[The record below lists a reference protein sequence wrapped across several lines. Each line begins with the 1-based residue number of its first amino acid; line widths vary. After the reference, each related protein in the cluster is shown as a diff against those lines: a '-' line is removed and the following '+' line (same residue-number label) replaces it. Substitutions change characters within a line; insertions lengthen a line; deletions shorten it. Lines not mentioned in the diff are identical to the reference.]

1 MHVTDK
7 TESKLIQSV
16 LDFCFK
22 CSNPALADENH
33 VIVGYTNNL
42 TLPSDGNDFCVITPL
57 SERRVHKTI
66 ESDPMVTDN
75 INLSEYLECE
85 IQIDCYSSNR
95 KDARLRVEAFELI
108 AKSSYG
114 VNFFRQYG
122 IDCQGA
128 DVCRN
133 LTTVLDSDQYVS
145 RWNTTLTLG
154 QWKTVQLTQDYFTDI
169 DPELINVD
177 AKFRP

>member
-1 MHVTDK
+1 MQVTDK

-66 ESDPMVTDN
+66 ESDPLVTDN

-85 IQIDCYSSNR
+85 I
-95 KDARLRVEAFELI
+95 
-108 AKSSYG
+108 
-114 VNFFRQYG
+114 

-133 LTTVLDSDQYVS
+133 LTAVLDSDQYVS